1 MRRRGGVRTRR
12 ARMTRSK
19 DEEGEEQGDGG
30 GGGRD
35 AKLAG
40 RRRDEGGEGQAAHM
54 DGCFG
59 PAYRQRSND

>member
-1 MRRRGGVRTRR
+1 
-12 ARMTRSK
+12 MTRSK

-30 GGGRD
+30 GGGRN

-59 PAYRQRSND
+59 PAYRQMSND